1 MGFTTVF
8 LTNLHANR
16 VINEDIINETVKI
29 AKLNSLSRV
38 YINKVAPSWTID
50 WEDPIF
56 WPITIIKLRSLI
68 ETDYLISRA
77 LFSPRKL
84 LAINLN

>member
-56 WPITIIKLRSLI
+56 
-68 ETDYLISRA
+68 
-77 LFSPRKL
+77 
-84 LAINLN
+84 